1 MTEQGPARGG
11 ERPSS
16 STAERAQLRAAAE
29 AHYRRGLEQHDREER
44 FAWRSLWAGVLAVPA
59 AVLWGWVAGALVAGA
74 VLIFFGCSFYLV
86 RGRRFEYEG
95 ILRDLHDDEER

>member
-1 MTEQGPARGG
+1 MERGPGLGA

-16 STAERAQLRAAAE
+16 PVDERAQLRAAAE
-29 AHYRRGLEQHDREER
+29 AHYRKGLAQLDREER
-44 FAWRSLWAGVLAVPA
+44 FAWRSLWAGVLAIPVGA
-59 AVLWGWVAGALVAGA
+59 LWGWVAGALVAGT
-74 VLIFFGCSFYLV
+74 VLVFFACSFYLV